1 MWHMHVVSP
10 ERYQPR
16 QQRRKIWPF
25 FAVPT
30 SIIILIFAANYLRP
44 LPAPT
49 ATVGLQTPGTSVP
62 TLAWPTWGQQAVA
75 AAGYGQLATN
85 GTQTPLA
92 TASIAKVILSLCV
105 LEKLPLKIGEAGP
118 TYTLNAQDVAL
129 YQTYVE
135 QDGSLV
141 PVVEGETLTEYQ
153 MLEALMIPSANNIA
167 DSMVTKVFG
176 GHDAYVAYANDFL
189 QKNGLTQT
197 HIGTDASGYDPSTV
211 STASELTQVGL
222 LSLKSPVLMQIAGK
236 KSTTLPVAGTVQNYD
251 TILGVNGI
259 TGLKTGNNE
268 ANPGAFLFTANA
280 HIGGQDIP
288 LTGTVMGADS
298 LDDALQSST
307 VLVDSLQ
314 KGFEQVVLSD
324 AGHSVGT
331 MSTAWGQSSPI
342 VTTTPL
348 QLVRW
353 KATPLTEKHT
363 LHTDIRSGE
372 VGFMQ
377 VAAGQAKTVSA
388 LKLQKPIAGPS
399 FWWRLTRH

>member
-1 MWHMHVVSP
+1 
-10 ERYQPR
+10 
-16 QQRRKIWPF
+16 
-25 FAVPT
+25 
-30 SIIILIFAANYLRP
+30 
-44 LPAPT
+44 
-49 ATVGLQTPGTSVP
+49 
-62 TLAWPTWGQQAVA
+62 
-75 AAGYGQLATN
+75 
-85 GTQTPLA
+85 
-92 TASIAKVILSLCV
+92 
-105 LEKLPLKIGEAGP
+105 
-118 TYTLNAQDVAL
+118 
-129 YQTYVE
+129 
-135 QDGSLV
+135 
-141 PVVEGETLTEYQ
+141 
-153 MLEALMIPSANNIA
+153 
-167 DSMVTKVFG
+167 MVTKVFG

-324 AGHSVGT
+324 AGRSVGT